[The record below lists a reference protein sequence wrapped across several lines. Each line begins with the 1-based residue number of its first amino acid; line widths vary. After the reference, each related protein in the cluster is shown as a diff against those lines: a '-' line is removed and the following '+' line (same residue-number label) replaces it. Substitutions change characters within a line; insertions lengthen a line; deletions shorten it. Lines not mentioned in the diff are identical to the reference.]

1 MSKLK
6 SDIIQK
12 IYKDK
17 YKCKQGHN
25 IIWKGKSH
33 IFSVDL
39 SCGKCGNKSNLESPI
54 RWCCSQCNTYYCT
67 NCFDLISDKCCP
79 AKHRYKFSKK
89 GMYEI
94 STNFTCDKCGKSLYY
109 QDGVLIDKECNITI
123 CSKCFCESC
132 DIPDIIED

>member
-39 SCGKCGNKSNLESPI
+39 SCSKCGNKSNLESPI
-54 RWCCSQCNTYYCT
+54 RWCCSQC
-67 NCFDLISDKCCP
+67 P
-79 AKHRYKFSKK
+79 AKHKYKFSKK
-89 GMYEI
+89 GMFEY
-94 STNFTCDKCGKSLYY
+94 SSNFTCDKCGKSFSY
-109 QDGVLIDKECNITI
+109 QGGVLMDKECNITI
-123 CSKCFCESC
+123 CPKCFCESC